1 VESCSLPIGTGFEL
15 IEGYCTELT
24 RLEAYLR
31 VRGTGPKDPKDTE
44 VNEEDVLERIRR
56 AFAETRSRTKSG
68 RLRIEAGARFLSLG
82 MGDDAA
88 LVSDTPG
95 YEMVLTCD
103 WFLEGTHFLRD
114 KHPADA
120 VGWKCLAR
128 AVSDIAAMGA
138 VPRCFLLSLALPRGL
153 AGSWLEDFLGGL
165 RRAARRFGCSL
176 AGGDTTERRDV
187 LINVTVV
194 GEVRRG
200 REVRRS
206 GARPGDI
213 IYVSGRLG
221 EAELGLRLLRE
232 RKRGSSLRDSRLRK
246 HLYPEP
252 RLELG
257 RWLGEKRMAR
267 AMMDLSDGLSSD
279 LRRLCEA
286 SKVGAVIKSEL
297 PSVRVTNLEGR
308 GREQGGVD
316 PLQLALHGGDDYEL
330 LFTVPASK
338 AKRLPRSVGGVA
350 ITPIGEVT
358 QGREVMVT
366 DSDGQSRSL
375 DSRGWDPFRKSK

>member
-1 VESCSLPIGTGFEL
+1 
-15 IEGYCTELT
+15 
-24 RLEAYLR
+24 LR
-31 VRGTGPKDPKDTE
+31 ARGTGRE
-44 VNEEDVLERIRR
+44 ENEERVLERIRR
-56 AFAETRSRTKSG
+56 AFAG
-68 RLRIEAGARFLSLG
+68 QRLRAERDGLRSVKGSRFLRLG

-88 LVSDTPG
+88 LVSATRG
-95 YEMVLTCD
+95 YEIVLTCD

-138 VPRCFLLSLALPRGL
+138 VPRCFLLSLALPREL
-153 AGSWLEDFLGGL
+153 AGAWLDDFLGGL
-165 RRAARRFGCSL
+165 RRAAKRFGCSL
-176 AGGDTTERRDV
+176 AGGDTTELREV
-187 LINVTVV
+187 LINVTVA

-232 RKRGSSLRDSRLRK
+232 GKRGLSLREARLRK

-252 RLELG
+252 RLALG
-257 RWLGEKRMAR
+257 RWLSEKGVAS

-286 SKVGAVIKSEL
+286 SRVGALIKSDRL
-297 PSVRVTNLEGR
+297 PTVRVTKSERNR
-308 GREQGGVD
+308 GVD
-316 PLQLALHGGDDYEL
+316 PLQMAVHGGDDYEL
-330 LFTVPASK
+330 LFTVRKSK
-338 AKRLPRSVGGVA
+338 AKRLPRSVGEVA
-350 ITPIGEVT
+350 ITPIGEIT
-358 QGREVMVT
+358 RAREVMVA
-366 DSDGQSRSL
+366 DGNGRQRVL
-375 DSRGWDPFRKSK
+375 KPRGWDPFRSSK

>member
-1 VESCSLPIGTGFEL
+1 
-15 IEGYCTELT
+15 
-24 RLEAYLR
+24 
-31 VRGTGPKDPKDTE
+31 VRETSRE
-44 VNEEDVLERIRR
+44 RSEEDVFARIVR
-56 AFAETRSRTKSG
+56 AFAGTL
-68 RLRIEAGARFLSLG
+68 LRAENGGLGSAADSRFLSLG
-82 MGDDAA
+82 IGDDAA
-88 LVSDTPG
+88 LISGTPG

-138 VPRCFLLSLALPRGL
+138 IPCCFLLSLALPREL
-153 AGSWLEDFLGGL
+153 TTSWLHDFLRGL
-165 RRAARRFGCSL
+165 RRAATRFGCSL
-176 AGGDTTERRDV
+176 AGGDTTERREV

-206 GARPGDI
+206 GARPGDL

-221 EAELGLRLLRE
+221 EAELGLQSLRE
-232 RKRGSSLRDSRLRK
+232 QKRVMSKPEGRLRR

-257 RWLGEKRMAR
+257 RWLSEKRVAN

-286 SKVGAVIKSEL
+286 SKVGALIRSDDL
-297 PSVRVTNLEGR
+297 PTVGMTKVGR
-308 GREQGGVD
+308 KREVD
-316 PLQLALHGGDDYEL
+316 PLELALHGGDDYEL
-330 LFTVPASK
+330 LFTVSKSK
-338 AKRLPRSVGGVA
+338 ATRLPRSVGGVA

-358 QGREVMVT
+358 REREVMVT
-366 DSDGQSRSL
+366 DGTGRSRVL
-375 DSRGWDPFRKSK
+375 NPGGWDPFRG